1 MNNVYGI
8 TEDNPLA
15 WYQREVGVFDRM
27 DALDLEF
34 MGPQH
39 PDVVWLSRGNPRAL
53 LPVCT
58 GSGSI
63 PARV

>member
-27 DALDLEF
+27 DALGLEF

-39 PDVVWLSRGNPRAL
+39 PDSRLVEPGEP
-53 LPVCT
+53 T
-58 GSGSI
+58 GTIASVYG
-63 PARV
+63 